1 VPTPAEPATNEAQ
14 AVPAVAELV
23 KLKQNPVSGLNQ
35 IVFEANANPGYPRS
49 GTTQGLH
56 SLQVVWPF
64 SLNED
69 YRLVSYTILPVLHLP
84 GAPGEGRAGGA
95 AAAA

>member
-1 VPTPAEPATNEAQ
+1 MSTPAEPATSEAQ
-14 AVPAVAELV
+14 GAPSVAELIR
-23 KLKQNPVSGLNQ
+23 LKQNPVSGLKQ
-35 IVFEANANPGYPRS
+35 IVFEANANPDYPHS
-49 GTTQGLH
+49 GATQGIY

-84 GAPGEGRAGGA
+84 GAPGEA
-95 AAAA
+95 